1 MKPLRMAA
9 YCRVSTQKEAQLDSL
24 AHQEEFFASYA
35 RRGQL
40 VLTRIYADAGISGR
54 QMKHRTEFLTMLRDA
69 QARAFDVLCVKDI
82 SRFARNTVD
91 CLQAVR
97 LLKKYGI
104 QIRFLSEGQ
113 ECIGNSEFIL
123 TVYASLAQE
132 ESAHLSKRI
141 QFGKD
146 INAKKG
152 RVPPVIFGY
161 TRTGL
166 FSLRRLPREADIVR
180 EIFRLYLTGMGT
192 TGIAARLNQAGK
204 TTKRGNAWNARG
216 VRRCLDNPIYCGILV
231 NHKSTVIDYLE
242 GTVRALPREDWYVHA
257 RPEWAI
263 VSPET
268 FEAAQCER
276 ERRRAIAERGKACG
290 INRNI
295 RPTGAV
301 GEDHG
306 AGVPL
311 RLLL

>member
-35 RRGQL
+35 RKQQMI
-40 VLTRIYADAGISGR
+40 LTHIYADGGISGR
-54 QMKHRTEFLTMLRDA
+54 QMKHRTEFLRMLRDA
-69 QARAFDVLCVKDI
+69 QTHAFDVLCVKDI

-97 LLKKYGI
+97 QLKKCGV

-113 ECIGNSEFIL
+113 ECMGDSEFIL

-152 RVPPVIFGY
+152 RVPPVLFGY

-166 FSLRRLPREADIVR
+166 FSLRKQPEEAEVVR
-180 EIFRLYLTGMGT
+180 EIFRLYLTGMGAAN
-192 TGIAARLNQAGK
+192 IAAQLNDAGK

-231 NHKSTVIDYLE
+231 NHKSTVVDYLE
-242 GTVRALPREDWYVHA
+242 GTVRALPENERYVHA

-263 VSPET
+263 VSTET
-268 FEAAQCER
+268 FEAVRRER

-290 INRNI
+290 TDRN
-295 RPTGAV
+295 T
-301 GEDHG
+301 
-306 AGVPL
+306 
-311 RLLL
+311 

>member
-24 AHQEEFFASYA
+24 AHQEAFFASYA
-35 RRGQL
+35 RKEQL
-40 VLTRIYADAGISGR
+40 VLTHIYADAGISGR
-54 QMKHRTEFLTMLRDA
+54 QIKHRTEFLHMLDDA
-69 QARAFDVLCVKDI
+69 QRHAFDVLCVKDI

-104 QIRFLSEGQ
+104 QLRFLSEGQ
-113 ECIGNSEFIL
+113 ECMGNSEFIL

-141 QFGKD
+141 KFGKE
-146 INAKKG
+146 INAKRG

-166 FSLRRLPREADIVR
+166 FSLRKQPREAEVVR
-180 EIFRLYLTGMGT
+180 EIFRLYLTGMGAAS
-192 TGIAARLNQAGK
+192 IAVRLNHAGK
-204 TTKRGNAWNARG
+204 TTKRGKQWDARG
-216 VRRCLDNPIYCGILV
+216 VRRCLDNPIYCGVLV
-231 NHKSTVIDYLE
+231 NHKSTVTDYLE
-242 GTVRALPREDWYVHA
+242 GTVQLLPQEQRYVHA

-268 FEAAQCER
+268 FAAAQRER
-276 ERRRAIAERGKACG
+276 KRRRAVAKNGKACG
-290 INRNI
+290 TNRN
-295 RPTGAV
+295 T
-301 GEDHG
+301 
-306 AGVPL
+306 
-311 RLLL
+311 